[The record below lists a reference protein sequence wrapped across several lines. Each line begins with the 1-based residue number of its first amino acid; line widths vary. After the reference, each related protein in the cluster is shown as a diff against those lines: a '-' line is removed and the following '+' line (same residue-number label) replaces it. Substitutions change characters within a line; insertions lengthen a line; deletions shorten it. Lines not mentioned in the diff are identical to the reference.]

1 MHKVLI
7 GSEQG
12 QFVAYAKLRKQSVD
26 GADLNAGSAAG
37 ISDSGGANVIVSVR
51 LYERQSGK
59 ALNNLRLRLR
69 SGEALKQFLQNQ
81 AGSDNHLTSQQGIF

>member
-1 MHKVLI
+1 M
-7 GSEQG
+7 
-12 QFVAYAKLRKQSVD
+12 AYAKLRKQSVD

-59 ALNNLRLRLR
+59 ALNDLRLRLR